1 MAVYV
6 VIRRRRFTSQTTA
19 VLVPLQALVN
29 FWPTHIGKI
38 PPPSTTASVTHSLTT
53 THTDLSNRFTTH
65 PKWPKTHHLIEE
77 PTEFITSRRGRH
89 QAANMSL
96 ECRIRPFNPPSKP
109 PKPADDRPDL
119 RKPPVLWI
127 SRAGFEAL
135 ERATGGP
142 ASGSPVSVLV
152 ERLQHGE
159 GCPEDAIGRPLR
171 RAATV
176 LPSAQDMKGDVV
188 KITRAFMEAVG
199 FHTGDLVRIE
209 LDGEPGGVAEEV
221 AVVDV
226 SGDVPLD
233 GREKMFWELGAGEY
247 LSKFP
252 CCHCHC
258 HHVRGSRGCPE

>member
-1 MAVYV
+1 
-6 VIRRRRFTSQTTA
+6 
-19 VLVPLQALVN
+19 
-29 FWPTHIGKI
+29 
-38 PPPSTTASVTHSLTT
+38 
-53 THTDLSNRFTTH
+53 
-65 PKWPKTHHLIEE
+65 
-77 PTEFITSRRGRH
+77 
-89 QAANMSL
+89 MSL

-109 PKPADDRPDL
+109 ASKPDDRPDL

-135 ERATGGP
+135 ERASGGP
-142 ASGSPVSVLV
+142 ASGSPVNVRV

-188 KITRAFMEAVG
+188 KMTRAFMEGVG

-209 LDGEPGGVAEEV
+209 VDREPGVAAEEV
-221 AVVDV
+221 VVVDV

-233 GREKMFWELGAGEY
+233 GREKTFWELGAGEY
-247 LSKFP
+247 LSEFS
-252 CCHCHC
+252 CCHCVDVH
-258 HHVRGSRGCPE
+258 GSRGCAQ